1 MEFVY
6 EVKASGDF
14 NEVVDKVKESIAKNN
29 FGVLWEMNIKDKLGE
44 KGVNFERNFAIM
56 EVCNPKKAKEVLEKN
71 IMVGY
76 RKNPPKTA
84 GDYKVLKIRDYQN
97 NTITDMTSGEVTDT
111 GLPISDVLYFEL
123 NDDAWCAIRPSGTEP
138 KIKFYFGVKGN
149 SLKDADERL
158 DKLMN
163 DEVFKVK

>member
-56 EVCNPKKAKEVLEKN
+56 EVCNPKKAKEVLENN

-76 RKNPPKTA
+76 FLPCKIVVYEKDESIYI
-84 GDYKVLKIRDYQN
+84 GMLKPTN
-97 NTITDMTSGEVTDT
+97 LMEMVGEDSLRNIAVEVESTLKKAID
-111 GLPISDVLYFEL
+111 DV
-123 NDDAWCAIRPSGTEP
+123 
-138 KIKFYFGVKGN
+138 K
-149 SLKDADERL
+149 
-158 DKLMN
+158 
-163 DEVFKVK
+163 